1 MRIAIVSYCILFIT
15 VACLPAD
22 RTGLA
27 YPCHLLA
34 QAPVIDGDV
43 TGDPAWECAPSA
55 TGFYVLGGGYAKL
68 KQTTFCMGCDSEA
81 LYLAAVCE
89 EPDAAKLEPAVGDGG
104 WTWSEDSIEVFLQPA
119 GQSQVYQF
127 GITAGGAKGS
137 GNGNPDISLCSAAAS
152 IGAQEYSVE
161 IRIPFA
167 VFGASAP
174 AAGDVWHGTLCR
186 NVMTDSSGG
195 DKFTCWSPLQSRF
208 LEPENFAAITI
219 HEEPLTPA
227 AASELTA
234 ELNAPYRQTV
244 LAELADAATQGAGY
258 LRALQAAA
266 ADPEFGE
273 RARALIEQWRAIEQ
287 INAQAAAANIRDV
300 RRALWGVRQLAL
312 ESYELKFH
320 QLLSELVRD

>member
-1 MRIAIVSYCILFIT
+1 MRIAVAFYFILFIAG
-15 VACLPAD
+15 ACCLAD
-22 RTGLA
+22 QTGLA
-27 YPCHLLA
+27 YPCHPLA
-34 QAPVIDGDV
+34 QAPTVDGDV
-43 TGDPAWECAPSA
+43 TGDPAWDCAPAA
-55 TGFYVLGGGYAKL
+55 TGFYVLGGGYAQL
-68 KQTTFCMGCDSEA
+68 KQTTFHMGFDSEA
-81 LYLAAVCE
+81 LYLGAVCE
-89 EPDAAKLEPAVGDGG
+89 EPDAAELKPAVADGG
-104 WTWSEDSIEVFLQPA
+104 WTWSEDSIELFLQPA

-161 IRIPFA
+161 IRIPYS

-174 AAGDVWHGTLCR
+174 GAGDVWHGTLSR

-195 DKFTCWSPLQSRF
+195 DKFTCWSPLRSRF
-208 LEPENFAAITI
+208 LEPESFAAISMHAET
-219 HEEPLTPA
+219 LTPA
-227 AASELTA
+227 QAAEFSA
-234 ELNAPYRQTV
+234 GLNAPYRQTV
-244 LAELADAATQGAGY
+244 LAELTDAATQGAGY

-287 INAQAAAANIRDV
+287 INSQAAAADIRDV
-300 RRALWGVRQLAL
+300 RRALTGVRQLAL